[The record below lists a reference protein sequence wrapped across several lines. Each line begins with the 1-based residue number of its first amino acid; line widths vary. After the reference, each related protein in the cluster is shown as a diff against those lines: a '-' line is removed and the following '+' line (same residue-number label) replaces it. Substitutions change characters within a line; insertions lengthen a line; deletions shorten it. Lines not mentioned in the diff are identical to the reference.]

1 MAERPNRMDDDTD
14 VTGGGT
20 GPRGGALESLRNGIS
35 AIQSV
40 HEAARQHADAR
51 NASKQLSDQ
60 IAADTETLAHREQ
73 IERDFASIVSEQE
86 AERAEASAMLE
97 DARSTAQHLEE
108 TIASLNDQL
117 TRMKQDHEEA
127 LRPYRELMESTKG
140 RSDDAARSFS
150 EARRAVKAAE
160 SQVADS
166 AKQREQ
172 RIATAN
178 RAADNA
184 QDRLRRVEA
193 ELTSLQRDPSASPSA
208 VSKMQSE
215 LVSEQAHLDSARDEV
230 TRVTEE
236 CQRLVD
242 NAQTHLWTQRQSLET
257 IEHKA
262 NQAKEEAAA
271 RREEYERLYN
281 AAMDEERALADRIA
295 QERANQAG
303 AERDADD
310 AQQRVDAADE
320 KLSEARDIHTT
331 PQVTA
336 ALRDAI
342 AANRRQLDAL
352 SAEIDRLAEGER
364 ALRDQTRRQRY
375 VVFGIAAAAIVL
387 VLLVVWL
394 ITVIL

>member
-1 MAERPNRMDDDTD
+1 MDGVTD
-14 VTGGGT
+14 GAGGGAD
-20 GPRGGALESLRNGIS
+20 PRGGALESLRRGIS

-40 HEAARQHADAR
+40 REATRQHADAR

-60 IAADTETLAHREQ
+60 IAADTETLEHRER

-86 AERAEASAMLE
+86 AERAEASAALE
-97 DARSTAQHLEE
+97 GARSTAQQLEE
-108 TIASLNDQL
+108 TIASLDDRL
-117 TRMKQDHEEA
+117 ARMKQDHEES
-127 LRPYRELMESTKG
+127 LRPYRELMESAKG
-140 RSDDAARSFS
+140 RSDDAARSLS

-166 AKQREQ
+166 AKHREQ

-184 QDRLRRVEA
+184 QDRLRHVEA
-193 ELTSLQRDPSASPSA
+193 ELTSLQRDPSSPSA

-215 LVSEQAHLDSARDEV
+215 LVSEQAHLGSARDEV
-230 TRVTEE
+230 ARVTEE

-262 NQAKEEAAA
+262 NQAKDEATAH
-271 RREEYERLYN
+271 REEYERLYN
-281 AAMDEERALADRIA
+281 AAMDEEKALSDRIA

-303 AERDADD
+303 AQRDADD
-310 AQQRVDAADE
+310 AQRRVDAADE
-320 KLSEARDIHTT
+320 RLSEARDIHTT

-352 SAEIDRLAEGER
+352 AAEIDRLAERER

-375 VVFGIAAAAIVL
+375 VVFGIAAAAIIL
-387 VLLVVWL
+387 ILLVVWL
-394 ITVIL
+394 LTVVL

>member
-1 MAERPNRMDDDTD
+1 MAEEPNRMDGITD
-14 VTGGGT
+14 EPGGGAD
-20 GPRGGALESLRNGIS
+20 PQGGALESLRRGIS

-40 HEAARQHADAR
+40 HEATRQHADAR

-60 IAADTETLAHREQ
+60 IAADTKTLEHREQ
-73 IERDFASIVSEQE
+73 IDRDFASIVSEQE
-86 AERAEASAMLE
+86 AERAKASAALAG
-97 DARSTAQHLEE
+97 ARSTAQQLEE

-117 TRMKQDHEEA
+117 ARMKQDHEES
-127 LRPYRELMESTKG
+127 LRPYRELMESAKG
-140 RSDDAARSFS
+140 RSDDAARSLS

-166 AKQREQ
+166 AKHREQ

-193 ELTSLQRDPSASPSA
+193 ELTSLQRDPSSSPSA

-215 LVSEQAHLDSARDEV
+215 LVSEQAHLGSARDEV
-230 TRVTEE
+230 ARVTEE
-236 CQRLVD
+236 CRRLVD

-257 IEHKA
+257 IENKT
-262 NQAKEEAAA
+262 NQAKEEATAH
-271 RREEYERLYN
+271 REEYERLYN
-281 AAMDEERALADRIA
+281 AAMDEEKALSDRIA

-303 AERDADD
+303 AQRDADD
-310 AQQRVDAADE
+310 AQRRVDAADE
-320 KLSEARDIHTT
+320 RLSEAREIHTT

-342 AANRRQLDAL
+342 AANRRQLDVLA
-352 SAEIDRLAEGER
+352 AEIDRLAEREQ

-375 VVFGIAAAAIVL
+375 VVFGIAAAAIIL
-387 VLLVVWL
+387 ILLVVWL
-394 ITVIL
+394 LTLIL